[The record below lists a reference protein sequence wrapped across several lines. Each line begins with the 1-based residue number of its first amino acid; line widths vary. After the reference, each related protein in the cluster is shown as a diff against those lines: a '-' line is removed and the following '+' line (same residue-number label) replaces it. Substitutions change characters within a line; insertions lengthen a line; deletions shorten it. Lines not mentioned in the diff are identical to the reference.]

1 MRTLQHRFPADLH
14 AILDIV
20 WSELE
25 AAVKDRRRGFHT
37 ASLATLDAGGD
48 PDNRICTLRRVER
61 ERRLL
66 VTHADIRSPKALQV
80 LRRHGGPGAWV
91 FYDVTRRLQVRAKG
105 MVHVE
110 RDTTLADEQWERTS
124 VVSRRCYVAPHPPG
138 TVTDTLDV
146 NMDPALRDRRPLLE
160 ETHAG
165 RANFCVLVTRV
176 DEIDAMELAADGH
189 RRAGFVWNAAAAR
202 MDGEWRAP

>member
-1 MRTLQHRFPADLH
+1 MRTLQHRFPADLD

-25 AAVKDRRRGFHT
+25 AAVKDRKRGFHT
-37 ASLATLDAGGD
+37 ASLSTLDAGGD

-80 LRRHGGPGAWV
+80 LRPNGGPGAWV
-91 FYDVTRRLQVRAKG
+91 FYDATRRLQVRAKG

-110 RDTTLADEQWERTS
+110 RDTMLANEQWDRTS
-124 VVSRRCYVAPHPPG
+124 VVSRRCYIAPHAPG
-138 TVTDTLDV
+138 AVTEALDV
-146 NMDPALRDRRPLLE
+146 NIDSALRDRRPVLE

-165 RANFCVLVTRV
+165 RANFCILVTRV
-176 DEIDAMELAADGH
+176 DEIDAMELASDGH
-189 RRAGFVWNAAAAR
+189 RRAGFVWDGTEAR
-202 MDGEWRAP
+202 MHGEWRAP